1 MSIVAY
7 GSGPLREFFIATS
20 QFKRGF
26 TKVVV
31 TRAGRLREWSQGELR
46 LYERLLKLTRLRGSP
61 FYPRK
66 ISPKQRGLRTQIVV
80 LSGRGLQLLVQCCMH
95 KELYLLFFTCK
106 HDCLIFYYRYQEEIV
121 RLRGL
126 LGNTA
131 RGTHARR

>member
-1 MSIVAY
+1 M
-7 GSGPLREFFIATS
+7 
-20 QFKRGF
+20 
-26 TKVVV
+26 
-31 TRAGRLREWSQGELR
+31 
-46 LYERLLKLTRLRGSP
+46 YERLLKLTRLGVSP

-66 ISPKQRGLRTQIVV
+66 ISPKQRVLRTQSVV
-80 LSGRGLQLLVQCCMH
+80 LSGRNLVIGAMLH
-95 KELYLLFFTCK
+95 KELCLLFFTCK

>member
-7 GSGPLREFFIATS
+7 GSGPLREIFIAKS
-20 QFKRGF
+20 RFKRGF

-46 LYERLLKLTRLRGSP
+46 LYERLLLTRPRVSP

-80 LSGRGLQLLVQCCMH
+80 LSRRNLQLLVQCYIKNFVCSF
-95 KELYLLFFTCK
+95 LLANMIALF
-106 HDCLIFYYRYQEEIV
+106 LIID
-121 RLRGL
+121 
-126 LGNTA
+126 TKKK
-131 RGTHARR
+131 

>member
-1 MSIVAY
+1 M
-7 GSGPLREFFIATS
+7 
-20 QFKRGF
+20 
-26 TKVVV
+26 
-31 TRAGRLREWSQGELR
+31 
-46 LYERLLKLTRLRGSP
+46 YERLLKLTRLGGSQ

-80 LSGRGLQLLVQCCMH
+80 LSGRNLQLLVQFCMH
-95 KELYLLFFTCK
+95 KELCFLLCTFR